1 MREEDQQQLSSPEK
15 LMQELRL
22 KANELLLRE
31 EWQESVQVYTQFID
45 LCQEQSSNTNQ
56 HYPNTDQINKL
67 QKSLCLALSN
77 RAEARSR
84 LKDFTEALEDC
95 DQALKIDST
104 HFKALL
110 CKGKILLCLNR
121 YSMAL
126 DCFKTALLDPQ
137 ANGNLETLNGY
148 VEKCKKLE
156 FQSRTGA
163 FDLSDWVLNGFR
175 GSFPELAEYIGPV
188 EIKQSQLSGRGLF
201 AAKNIDAGTLLL
213 VNKAI
218 ATERG
223 ILSSED
229 SNENAQLMMWKNF
242 IDEIVESTKK
252 CRRIQ
257 HLVSTLSTGEE
268 EENLG
273 VPEMSLFRQEAEEI
287 SSKSNEELD
296 MVRMMSILDVNSLV
310 EDSVSASVLG
320 KNKDYYGVGLWV
332 LASFINHSCHPNARR
347 LHVGDYVLVHAS
359 RDVKAGEEITF
370 AYFDV
375 LLPMEKR
382 REMSNTWGFHCH
394 CKRCKFEEQFCSKQ
408 EMKEIEMGIERGL
421 EVGGAIFRLEEG
433 MKRWMVRG
441 KEKGYLRASFWPSYC
456 EAYGSEK
463 LVKRWGRRLPAVD
476 VVVDSVA
483 EATGS
488 DERVVKV
495 LLMGGLRRTAN
506 VVEME
511 RVMKLGRGIY
521 GKVVKKQAMKSLLQH
536 EVHELSGC

>member
-1 MREEDQQQLSSPEK
+1 
-15 LMQELRL
+15 MQELRL

-95 DQALKIDST
+95 DQALKIETT

-110 CKGKILLCLNR
+110 CKGKILLCLN
-121 YSMAL
+121 
-126 DCFKTALLDPQ
+126 
-137 ANGNLETLNGY
+137 
-148 VEKCKKLE
+148 
-156 FQSRTGA
+156 RTGA

-242 IDEIVESTKK
+242 IDEVVESTKK

-268 EENLG
+268 EEKLG

-320 KNKDYYGVGLWV
+320 KNKDYYGVGL
-332 LASFINHSCHPNARR
+332 
-347 LHVGDYVLVHAS
+347 
-359 RDVKAGEEITF
+359 DVKAGEEITF

-394 CKRCKFEEQFCSKQ
+394 CKRCKFEQFCSKQ
-408 EMKEIEMGIERGL
+408 EMKEIEMGLERGL

-463 LVKRWGRRLPAVD
+463 LMKRWGRRLPALD

-536 EVHELSGC
+536 EVHGLSGC